1 MLRPFASKGERAF
14 ARGCANGFQD
24 QTKQRL
30 ASAPRRGILRR
41 GRSGA
46 HGSDTSKPGAAQPVM
61 TVAIGLTAGGIIT
74 IALIVAI
81 LILAAGALWRQ
92 RRRKRLQAK
101 QQAALLKA
109 VEKSVRP
116 SRWPWI
122 RGT

>member
-1 MLRPFASKGERAF
+1 
-14 ARGCANGFQD
+14 
-24 QTKQRL
+24 
-30 ASAPRRGILRR
+30 
-41 GRSGA
+41 
-46 HGSDTSKPGAAQPVM
+46 M

-81 LILAAGALWRQ
+81 LILAAGVLSRQ

-116 SRWPWI
+116 SRWLWI